1 MVEILGAVTNYKS
14 PFDMA
19 LQCDKFLQIFRY
31 IQELSIT
38 LNISFSFHFQE
49 SQLHARFMFTCKD
62 VGPILFSLNNYTS
75 QCRSNFR

>member
-31 IQELSIT
+31 IQELC
-38 LNISFSFHFQE
+38 
-49 SQLHARFMFTCKD
+49 QLPST
-62 VGPILFSLNNYTS
+62 
-75 QCRSNFR
+75 